1 MTTNKC
7 SASDSTSFS
16 FVLKTYSSASY
27 IPSQYAN
34 PMSASVG
41 YSYTP
46 NHVRVSS
53 NLTDIKTQTK
63 TSKEK
68 SDKCFKWRG
77 LIAVLSA
84 ACIILL
90 LLVAVVSFKFLLP
103 AVGSSPGGDS
113 QVTGGPGVRIIDPA
127 VSCSSNSPVWDAT
140 EEIYVGSAI
149 EALVTPGSNVPVVL
163 YVSEAGHVNFF
174 ARTDRPDCSLVLMAR
189 QTLPPKLSAHDFL
202 ESLSGAYAT
211 SKADN
216 SIIYESRISRGLAA
230 ATWFLLLTN
239 DGSVTCQVTFQTELT
254 DSSCPNDCS
263 QNGICFETKCSCF
276 AGWTGRDCSIG
287 ICAPV
292 CSGNGVVAGFL
303 DSCVC
308 YPGFTGSNCEF
319 KSAEKK
325 LPCEE
330 TCRDGICDNNNE
342 CVCKAGFSGE
352 NCDTITCL
360 NECSENGVC
369 VSNGKCRCFN
379 GYSGADCSFDKAAD
393 ESAEACSGNGLF
405 IQNKCF
411 CDEGFTGRVCE
422 TELVT
427 EEVVD
432 NCYPKCENEGR
443 CVLKNSDWKCECKA
457 GTTGV
462 NCGARVEQNCN
473 DGLDNDNDWLVDCDD
488 PDCCSSPSCAGN
500 SSCKTSPL
508 NFQISGD
515 STLSKI
521 HALARQMKLSSRFSA
536 NEKLAIV
543 TGIIEDK
550 NLQGI
555 RGVTVKSRNGEVF
568 TAETGHFIQIQ
579 VVGCEIYKFE
589 RIGFEAKELMICA
602 SENIEYQVKYNK
614 FISSFNTFFS
624 LLFDFLTKT
633 RRQIS
638 FGFLHQLLS
647 RSNRTF
653 QTVCF
658 PTNLYPTI
666 SRSILQLEKSVLLLR
681 FSTEH

>member
-1 MTTNKC
+1 
-7 SASDSTSFS
+7 
-16 FVLKTYSSASY
+16 
-27 IPSQYAN
+27 
-34 PMSASVG
+34 
-41 YSYTP
+41 
-46 NHVRVSS
+46 
-53 NLTDIKTQTK
+53 
-63 TSKEK
+63 
-68 SDKCFKWRG
+68 
-77 LIAVLSA
+77 
-84 ACIILL
+84 
-90 LLVAVVSFKFLLP
+90 
-103 AVGSSPGGDS
+103 
-113 QVTGGPGVRIIDPA
+113 
-127 VSCSSNSPVWDAT
+127 
-140 EEIYVGSAI
+140 
-149 EALVTPGSNVPVVL
+149 
-163 YVSEAGHVNFF
+163 
-174 ARTDRPDCSLVLMAR
+174 
-189 QTLPPKLSAHDFL
+189 
-202 ESLSGAYAT
+202 
-211 SKADN
+211 
-216 SIIYESRISRGLAA
+216 
-230 ATWFLLLTN
+230 
-239 DGSVTCQVTFQTELT
+239 
-254 DSSCPNDCS
+254 
-263 QNGICFETKCSCF
+263 
-276 AGWTGRDCSIG
+276 
-287 ICAPV
+287 
-292 CSGNGVVAGFL
+292 
-303 DSCVC
+303 
-308 YPGFTGSNCEF
+308 
-319 KSAEKK
+319 
-325 LPCEE
+325 
-330 TCRDGICDNNNE
+330 
-342 CVCKAGFSGE
+342 
-352 NCDTITCL
+352 
-360 NECSENGVC
+360 
-369 VSNGKCRCFN
+369 
-379 GYSGADCSFDKAAD
+379 
-393 ESAEACSGNGLF
+393 LF